1 MKENNIDVE
10 LNFNSRELI
19 KDLLEDAAQ
28 AAYLSFKKRVPTRR
42 TKSKRLATGRTKSAV
57 KRQRKARRT
66 AFGYEINIGVGKIK
80 KLREGEDPEYPL
92 FVHGG
97 TAGRRGRRGVSSL
110 TRLTKSEAIV
120 QNLAKRANIK
130 NKEMDAPMG
139 SLARILPKTSPFL
152 VFKSPFSSAKKGAG
166 KGLIF
171 AESVQGQFAQPYL
184 PEVASDTIK
193 HIETKSLLDFRGN
206 IGIS

>member
-19 KDLLEDAAQ
+19 RDLLEDAAD
-28 AAYLSFKKRVPTRR
+28 AAYLSFKQRVPTRR
-42 TKSKRLATGRTKSAV
+42 TKTKRLVKGRTKSAV
-57 KRQRKARRT
+57 RKQKRARRT
-66 AFGYEINIGVGKIK
+66 AFGYEINIGVQRIT

-110 TRLTKSEAIV
+110 TRLTKSESIV
-120 QNLAKRANIK
+120 KDLARRANLK
-130 NKEMDAPMG
+130 NKEEGAPMG
-139 SLARILPKTSPFL
+139 SMARIVPTTSPLL
-152 VFKSPFSSAKKGAG
+152 VFKSPFSSLKKGNA

-184 PEVASDTIK
+184 PMVAKDTVK